1 MSRAIRVPPARLFP
15 VFVALLLATTAF
27 ASIAASTAA
36 AAKPCW
42 ERVIDDWIDNGRIDA
57 YFSPACLRA
66 SLRHVPEDIRAYSDF
81 EEKIRQGIQAALRVR
96 VLEGRTGDPASRAER
111 SQVDRLRENESDA
124 GAGNAEGPI
133 ERALGYR
140 NEDAS
145 SIPLPLIILA
155 ALALVLMAA
164 GAAGVAHRKLQ
175 ARKARSSAS

>member
-1 MSRAIRVPPARLFP
+1 MSRAIALPPARFLS
-15 VFVALLLATTAF
+15 VFVPLLLATAAF
-27 ASIAASTAA
+27 VSIAAPTAA

-42 ERVIDDWIDNGRIDA
+42 ERVIDDWIDNGRIDG

-96 VLEGRTGDPASRAER
+96 VLEGSTGDATRAER
-111 SQVDRLRENESDA
+111 SQADRLRENES
-124 GAGNAEGPI
+124 GAEEGTSEGPL

-140 NEDAS
+140 NDDAS
-145 SIPLPLIILA
+145 SIPLPLIILG
-155 ALALVLMAA
+155 ALALVLIAA

-175 ARKARSSAS
+175 ARKARST

>member
-27 ASIAASTAA
+27 VSIAAPTAA

-42 ERVIDDWIDNGRIDA
+42 ERVLDDWIDNGRIDA

-66 SLRHVPEDIRAYSDF
+66 SLQHVPEDIRAYSDF

-111 SQVDRLRENESDA
+111 SQVDRLRENESEAA

-133 ERALGYR
+133 DRVLGYR
-140 NEDAS
+140 NDDAS
-145 SIPLPLIILA
+145 SIPLPLIILG

-175 ARKARSSAS
+175 ARKARSS